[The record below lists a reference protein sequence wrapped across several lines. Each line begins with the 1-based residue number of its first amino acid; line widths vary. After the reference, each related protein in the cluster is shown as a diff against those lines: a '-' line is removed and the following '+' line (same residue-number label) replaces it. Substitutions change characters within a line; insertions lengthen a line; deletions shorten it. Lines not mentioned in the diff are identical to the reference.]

1 MEATVGL
8 GIGQVHA
15 PGATPLDPDE
25 MAGLIPRHI
34 TLKRELDE
42 FEQANILAA
51 QAWAEKRVK
60 QNVLSEAYVR
70 RLHKK
75 MFDRTWRWAGT
86 FRKTEKSIGIDPL
99 QIGVGLRNLLDDVQ
113 CWREFNT
120 FSLDEQATR
129 LHHRLVWI
137 HLFPNGNG
145 RHARLFTDVF
155 LRSCGARPFSWGR
168 IELVHPSTTRSA
180 YIHALQAADRRD
192 YAPLQAFVRT

>member
-1 MEATVGL
+1 
-8 GIGQVHA
+8 
-15 PGATPLDPDE
+15 

>member
-1 MEATVGL
+1 VGL

-42 FEQANILAA
+42 YEQANILAA

-145 RHARLFTDVF
+145 RHARLLTDVF

-168 IELVHPSTTRSA
+168 IELVSPSTTRSA

-192 YAPLQAFVRT
+192 YVPLLAFVRT

>member
-1 MEATVGL
+1 MGL
-8 GIGQVHA
+8 SIGQAHA

-25 MAGLIPRHI
+25 VEGLIPRHI

-42 FEQANILAA
+42 YEQANILAA

-70 RLHKK
+70 RLHKR

-145 RHARLFTDVF
+145 RHARLFTDGF
-155 LRSCGARPFSWGR
+155 LRACGARPFSWGR
-168 IELVHPSTTRSA
+168 IELVNPSTTGSA

-192 YAPLQAFVRT
+192 YAPLLAFVRT